1 MPHIFRPFMIVV
13 LILLSH
19 GALANSLLNQHVMAT
34 SQAISA
40 FYMYSLTEGDE
51 RYQAEYKKF
60 LSQAHGHFQS
70 LKKQDP
76 KLVTKLEPL
85 WADIQKEK
93 DYKITAESEFNVPS
107 FMRIQ
112 YRNYLEN
119 VYQLV
124 GKTIISES
132 NLAEQMT
139 LIALDVEVM
148 AARFFDVSNATMGVF
163 TLSSS
168 LFEIDPQAM
177 AENMKQRLAKLQTQ
191 VNDKVIKKNLRSV
204 SGKWQF
210 IEGGVINYNQEAAFL
225 LVYYNKKKIN
235 KLIVN
240 SQKALAAL

>member
-60 LSQAHGHFQS
+60 LSQAHEHFQA
-70 LKKQDP
+70 LKKQDS
-76 KLVTKLEPL
+76 KLVTELEPL
-85 WADIQKEK
+85 WANIQKEK
-93 DYKITAESEFNVPS
+93 NYEITAESEFNVPS

-119 VYQLV
+119 IYQLV

-177 AENMKQRLAKLQTQ
+177 AENMKKRLVKLQVQ
-191 VNDKVIKKNLRSV
+191 VNDKTIKKNLRSV

-210 IEGGVINYNQEAAFL
+210 IEGSVINYNQEAAFL

-235 KLIVN
+235 KLIIS